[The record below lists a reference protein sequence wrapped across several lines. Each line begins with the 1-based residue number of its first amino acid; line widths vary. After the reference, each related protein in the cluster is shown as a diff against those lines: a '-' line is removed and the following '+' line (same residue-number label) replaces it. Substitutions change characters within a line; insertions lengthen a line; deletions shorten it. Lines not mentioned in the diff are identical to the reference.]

1 MDEFRQSRRN
11 PQTMPD
17 ILRIP
22 VPLNSYLYP
31 LGGVIYDFVGGVTC
45 INQIVYTNRMKH
57 DAATVMHADLFGA

>member
-1 MDEFRQSRRN
+1 
-11 PQTMPD
+11 MPD

-45 INQIVYTNRMKH
+45 INQVVYTNRMKR
-57 DAATVMHADLFGA
+57 DAATGTHADLFGA